1 MTDEEQM
8 EVTKLHSIAG
18 LLNADDGLVTKRP
31 FRQPHHSISVYA
43 MVGGGTVPKPGE
55 ISLAHKGVLFLDEF
69 AEFNRKVIDAL
80 RQPLE
85 NRSVVINRVQGNYV
99 FPGDF
104 MLVAA
109 MNPCPCGHYP

>member
-1 MTDEEQM
+1 M
-8 EVTKLHSIAG
+8 
-18 LLNADDGLVTKRP
+18 
-31 FRQPHHSISVYA
+31 
-43 MVGGGTVPKPGE
+43 PKPGE